1 MSQKLSGK
9 IALVTAAGG
18 AGMGQAIARRF
29 IQEGA
34 KVVVTDS
41 HERRVKEV
49 ASELSSEIDDE
60 VLGLKLDVRSQ
71 DDVNSCV
78 EQTLATHGTIDIL
91 YNNAGI
97 NKISPVWELSD
108 EDWTLILD
116 VCLTGT
122 FRLTRAVLPSM
133 IKQKSGA
140 IINVSSIAG
149 WRSDP
154 TSGGQ
159 SAYAAAKAGV
169 MGLTRSTA
177 AEVGEH
183 GIRANAIA
191 PGLIYNQFLERIY
204 DKSWFEMQEQQN
216 LVGRI
221 GQSDDVA
228 SLAVFL
234 ASDDSSFIT
243 GEVMCISGG
252 RYMHA

>member
-9 IALVTAAGG
+9 VALVTAAGG

-34 KVVVTDS
+34 RVVVTDS
-41 HERRVKEV
+41 HERRIKEV

>member
-34 KVVVTDS
+34 RVVVTDS
-41 HERRVKEV
+41 HERRIKEV

>member
-78 EQTLATHGTIDIL
+78 EQTLSTHGTIDIL

-97 NKISPVWELSD
+97 NKISPIWELSD

-149 WRSDP
+149 WRSDA

>member
-9 IALVTAAGG
+9 VALVTAAGG

>member
-1 MSQKLSGK
+1 VSQKLSGK
-9 IALVTAAGG
+9 VALVTAAGG

-34 KVVVTDS
+34 KVVVTDA

-49 ASELSSEIDDE
+49 ASKLSSEFDEE

-71 DDVNSCV
+71 DDVSSCI
-78 EQTLATHGTIDIL
+78 EETLATHGTIDVL

-97 NKISPVWELSD
+97 NKIRPVWELSD
-108 EDWTLILD
+108 EDWMLVLD
-116 VCLTGT
+116 VCLTGA
-122 FRLTRAVLPSM
+122 FRLTRAVLPTM

-149 WRSDP
+149 WRSDA

-169 MGLTRSTA
+169 MAFTRSTA

-191 PGLIYNQFLERIY
+191 PGLIYNEFLERIY
-204 DKSWFEMQEQQN
+204 DKAWFEMQEQTN
-216 LVGRI
+216 LLGRM

-228 SLAVFL
+228 GLAVFL

>member
-108 EDWTLILD
+108 EDWMLILD

>member
-9 IALVTAAGG
+9 VALVTAAGG

-29 IQEGA
+29 IQEGVR
-34 KVVVTDS
+34 VVVTDS
-41 HERRVKEV
+41 HDRRIKEV

-78 EQTLATHGTIDIL
+78 EQTLSTHGTIDIL

-97 NKISPVWELSD
+97 NKISPVWEHSD

-122 FRLTRAVLPSM
+122 FRVTRAVLPSM

-140 IINVSSIAG
+140 IINVSSKAG
-149 WRSDP
+149 CSSDA